1 MLLEIACFEIHS
13 AEIALRSV
21 ADRIEFCAEQQLGG
35 ITPNIDEFR
44 YLKSVYQKPIYV
56 MIRPKGGDFYYSDLE
71 FEVMK
76 RDILAFKKS
85 GADGFVFG
93 ILNSGNTIDIER
105 NRILIELAGEIPCTF
120 HRAFDR
126 TPDLDVAIQKLI
138 GLGFK
143 TILTSGGKP
152 SAMEGKENLKKLI
165 ENYADQ
171 IDILIGG
178 SVRSGN
184 IFELKNF
191 TNGTHFHSSAI
202 PSYEVFA
209 SDEEIK
215 KLKKSI

>member
-1 MLLEIACFEIHS
+1 MLEIACFEITS
-13 AEIALRSV
+13 AETALRSV

-44 YLKSVYQKPIYV
+44 YLKSVYRKPIYV

-76 RDILAFKKS
+76 KDLLEFKKS

-93 ILNSGNTIDIER
+93 ILNSGNTIDIHR
-105 NRILIELAGEIPCTF
+105 NKVLVDLAGDIPCTF

-126 TPDLDVAIQKLI
+126 TPDLDAAIKHLI
-138 GLGFK
+138 DIGFK
-143 TILTSGGKP
+143 TVLTSGGKS
-152 SAMEGKENLKKLI
+152 SAMEGKENLRNLI
-165 ENYADQ
+165 EKYGSQ
-171 IDILIGG
+171 IEILIGG
-178 SVRSGN
+178 GVRSGN
-184 IFELKNF
+184 ISELKNF
-191 TNGTHFHSSAI
+191 TKGTHFHSSAI